1 MKGLILAGGKGTRL
15 YPTTKVVNKHLL
27 LVYDKP
33 MIMYGIEAMRDAG
46 ITDITLSLSHE
57 RTPSGYIARLERFM
71 ELLGN
76 GEELGV
82 KLGYVIHGEPRG
94 ISYCINHARS
104 LLGDEP
110 FLCYLGDNIFGES
123 LGPYVKRF
131 QENPRESLIL
141 LKKFGIKEALR
152 YGVAIFKEKELVQ
165 LVEKPQRI
173 SGDYAY
179 AMLGAYFFTP
189 KFFEIYPRLK
199 PSERG
204 EYEVTDAI
212 NALMP
217 MVNYEI
223 YQGEWFDCGTFDSI
237 LEASNYIAKR
247 GGI

>member
-1 MKGLILAGGKGTRL
+1 MKGLILAGGRGTRL
-15 YPTTKVVNKHLL
+15 APLTKVVNKHLL

-33 MIMYGIEAMRDAG
+33 MIMYGIEAMRDSG
-46 ITDITLSLSHE
+46 ITDIVLSLSHDKAG
-57 RTPSGYIARLERFM
+57 SFM

-82 KLGYVIHGEPRG
+82 NLGYAIHGEPMG
-94 ISYCINHARS
+94 ISYGINHARF

-123 LGPYVKRF
+123 LAPYVKRF
-131 QENPRESLIL
+131 QENPQESLIL
-141 LKKFGIKEALR
+141 LKKVDIKEASR
-152 YGVAIFKEKELVQ
+152 YGVAIFKEKELFQ
-165 LVEKPQRI
+165 LVEKPRWI
-173 SGDYAY
+173 AGAGDYAY
-179 AMLGAYFFTP
+179 ALLGAYFFTP

-204 EYEVTDAI
+204 EYEVTDAV

-237 LEASNYIAKR
+237 LEASNYIVKSR
-247 GGI
+247 GGT

>member
-1 MKGLILAGGKGTRL
+1 MVVPLKGLILAGGKGTRL
-15 YPTTKVVNKHLL
+15 APLTKVVNKHLL

-46 ITDITLSLSHE
+46 ITDIVLSLSHDK
-57 RTPSGYIARLERFM
+57 SGSFM

-82 KLGYVIHGEPRG
+82 SLGYVIHGEPRG
-94 ISYCINHARS
+94 ISYGINHARF
-104 LLGDEP
+104 LLSDEP

-123 LGPYVKRF
+123 LAPYVKRF
-131 QENPRESLIL
+131 QENPRENLIL
-141 LKKFGIKEALR
+141 LKKVPVEEASR
-152 YGVAIFKEKELVQ
+152 YGVAVFNEKELVQ
-165 LVEKPQRI
+165 VVEKPTFLT
-173 SGDYAY
+173 GDNAY
-179 AMLGAYFFTP
+179 IILGAYFLTP

-212 NALMP
+212 NELMP
-217 MVNYEI
+217 MVSYEI

-237 LEASNYIAKR
+237 LDASNYIAKSR
-247 GGI
+247 GET